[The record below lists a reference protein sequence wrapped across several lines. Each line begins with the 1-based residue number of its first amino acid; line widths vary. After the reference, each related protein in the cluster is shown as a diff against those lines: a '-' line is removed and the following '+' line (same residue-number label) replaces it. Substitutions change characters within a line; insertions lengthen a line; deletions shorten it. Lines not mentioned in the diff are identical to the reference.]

1 MEQFLQ
7 DQIKVKLTGS
17 KDLTYTINLYD
28 NSFVRKWLVEFHSVL
43 QKQLVLEKNF
53 CFLGF
58 ADNVRDLDYLV
69 KELNLAIKQINDF
82 NFSQAWVVAG
92 LEPYKINKTFTAE
105 DFMYPGTLPT
115 GKVSDGDLMSKP
127 GLRLKHDACN
137 LLHRWFEDLQGQ
149 AWGLSEYYKL
159 ADTDTKYAIR
169 QLNNLCHEIESWVL
183 SNRKLIVDKEWVRP
197 SQITTFINAPR
208 KDLADEDYEYFIKNR
223 YDRELG
229 GVYLHWSQIGKTLY
243 EVFRDEDGKLMDD
256 ATCSAINHQK
266 FYSGE
271 FDIEWGRTITNKQ
284 QFKKEEIDQFKKWLE
299 MNNFNWEDPKLAL
312 GYIKI
317 GQVDLQKSFNT
328 TDPLQIYHQLIDCLN
343 INTIE
348 LTGKYNI
355 KTTYDYELSDS
366 NWKQIQIK
374 ELLKGYESHSLR

>member
-1 MEQFLQ
+1 MEQFLK

-28 NSFVRKWLVEFHSVL
+28 NVFVKKWLTEFNSVL
-43 QKQLVLEKNF
+43 QKQLVIEKNF

-58 ADNVRDLDYLV
+58 ADNVRNLDYLV
-69 KELNLAIKQINDF
+69 DELNKTVSQIDNF
-82 NFSQAWVVAG
+82 NATNTWQSNG
-92 LEPYKINKTFTAE
+92 LDSYNISKTFTID
-105 DFMYPGTLPT
+105 DFMYPSTLPV
-115 GKVSDGDLMSKP
+115 GKVTNGDLMSKP
-127 GLRLKHDACN
+127 GLRLKHESCN
-137 LLHRWFEDLQGQ
+137 ILHRWFEDLQGQ
-149 AWGLSEYYKL
+149 AWGLSKYYQL

-183 SNRKLIVDKEWVRP
+183 SNRKLIVDKDWVRP

-208 KDLADEDYEYFIKNR
+208 KNLANQDFEYFIQNR

-243 EVFRDEDGKLMDD
+243 EVFRDEDGKLMDE

-284 QFKKEEIDQFKKWLE
+284 KFKQEEIEQFKKWLQL
-299 MNNFNWEDPKLAL
+299 NNFDWEDPKLAL

-317 GQVDLQKSFNT
+317 GQVDLIKSFNT
-328 TDPLQIYHQLIDCLN
+328 IDPLQIYEKLINCLN
-343 INTIE
+343 INSIE
-348 LTGKYNI
+348 LTGQYNT
-355 KTTYDYELSDS
+355 KTIYDYELSDS
-366 NWKQIQIK
+366 DWKQIQIK